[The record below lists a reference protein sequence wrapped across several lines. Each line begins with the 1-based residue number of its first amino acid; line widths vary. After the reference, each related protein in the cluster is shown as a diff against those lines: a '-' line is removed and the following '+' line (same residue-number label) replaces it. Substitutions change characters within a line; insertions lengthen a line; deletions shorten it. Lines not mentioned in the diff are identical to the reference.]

1 MISYNGGLMHKGCKI
16 VDLLS
21 ISRIFTFFKKQFEP
35 GYFFKG
41 ESHDFYEVVCV
52 LSGKVGITAGK
63 NVFVLSEGEM
73 TFHTPGE
80 FHAIRDE
87 GVTTPEVII
96 FSFSATSFPSVAA
109 KIFHIGKNGKKEIQY
124 IYEEIVRCFHNE
136 GGKICEVD
144 EKDMLSA
151 ALAVKRLE
159 SFLIFNLLSEASRDI
174 SLATP
179 SSASFYN
186 ILSVM
191 EKSIS
196 ASLNVSE
203 IAKKCGI
210 SVPTLEKTI
219 YKYLGYGAMA
229 HYNTMKLQRAHT
241 MLLEGASVKETA
253 LSLGFSNQSY
263 FSARFK
269 KYFGYSPS
277 SVSRE
282 RSTN

>member
-1 MISYNGGLMHKGCKI
+1 MNKGCKI
-16 VDLLS
+16 IDPLS
-21 ISRIFTFFKKQFEP
+21 ISRIFTFFKKKFDP

-52 LSGKVGITAGK
+52 LSGRVGITAGK
-63 NVFVLSEGEM
+63 NIYVLGEGEM
-73 TFHTPGE
+73 TFHPPGE

-96 FSFSATSFPSVAA
+96 FTLSATAFPSVAA
-109 KIFHIGKNGKKEIQY
+109 KIFHIGENGKKEIQY
-124 IYEEIVRCFHNE
+124 IYSEIVRCFHDE
-136 GGKICEVD
+136 GGKICEVH
-144 EKDMLSA
+144 EKDSLSA

-174 SLATP
+174 SLLTP
-179 SSASFYN
+179 SSTSFYN

-191 EKSIS
+191 EKNVSS
-196 ASLNVSE
+196 SLNVSD
-203 IAKKCGI
+203 IANKCGI
-210 SVPTLEKTI
+210 SVPTLEKTV

-229 HYNTMKLQRAHT
+229 HYNTMKMQRAHT
-241 MLLEGASVKETA
+241 MLLGGASVKETA

-269 KYFGYSPS
+269 KYFGFSPS
-277 SVSRE
+277 TASRE
-282 RSTN
+282 AQNK